1 VNYVEGTR
9 YRVEKAQ
16 GSPFQHLLP
25 PKSGGIAYTLA
36 AMAGQFDAI
45 LDVTL
50 AYPDNVKHPFKD
62 MLMGRMKR
70 IVVDIK
76 VLPVDERVNGDYFND
91 KPYKRGFQKWLNQRW
106 EEKDKQLD
114 NWYK

>member
-1 VNYVEGTR
+1 
-9 YRVEKAQ
+9 
-16 GSPFQHLLP
+16 
-25 PKSGGIAYTLA
+25 
-36 AMAGQFDAI
+36 
-45 LDVTL
+45 
-50 AYPDNVKHPFKD
+50 
-62 MLMGRMKR
+62 MKR